1 MSGEGATLRFG
12 LPEHAIA
19 AMLAVFSKYPEIET
33 VVIYGS
39 RAKGN
44 FRPGSDIDLTLE
56 ESGMPLSRCLQLE
69 SDLED
74 LLLPYKIDLSLRR
87 EIEDPALIDHIRRIG
102 TPLYRRPEQEKLPP
116 GNQG

>member
-1 MSGEGATLRFG
+1 MSEEGAVLRFG
-12 LPEHAIA
+12 LPEDAIA
-19 AMLAVFSKYPEIET
+19 AMFAVFSRYPEIDT

-56 ESGMPLSRCLQLE
+56 ETGMPLARRLQLE
-69 SDLED
+69 SDLDD

-87 EIEDPALIDHIRRIG
+87 EIEDPALLDHIRRIG
-102 TPLYRRPEQEKLPP
+102 TPLYRRSEKEKSPS
-116 GNQG
+116 GSQR

>member
-1 MSGEGATLRFG
+1 MSGESVAVRFG

-19 AMLAVFSKYPEIET
+19 AMLAVFSRYPEIET
-33 VVIYGS
+33 VFIYGS

-56 ESGMPLSRCLQLE
+56 ETGMSLSRRLQLE
-69 SDLED
+69 SDLDD

-87 EIEDPALIDHIRRIG
+87 EIEDPALLDHIRLIG
-102 TPLYRRPEQEKLPP
+102 TPLYRRPES
-116 GNQG
+116 